1 MKDVFHIPLHAPLR
15 EVIRTDPQAAL
26 PPLPA
31 PRPTVPPPMPPAAVA
46 PAPISETDLGRELM
60 KDRLEISR
68 TLVNL
73 TAAVNALEARQQQ
86 QLIEWQ
92 RAAVELGVTI
102 ATRLLHD
109 KIQAGDYPVETLARQ
124 AAARLNTDEPITL
137 RLHPADLQL
146 LEKRLD
152 GKPLFAPDA
161 NIRLVGDPTLGRGDC
176 RAEAG
181 ENVVLAE
188 LSAQLADVRR
198 ELLRSLGHAELES

>member
-1 MKDVFHIPLHAPLR
+1 
-15 EVIRTDPQAAL
+15 
-26 PPLPA
+26 
-31 PRPTVPPPMPPAAVA
+31 
-46 PAPISETDLGRELM
+46 
-60 KDRLEISR
+60 
-68 TLVNL
+68 
-73 TAAVNALEARQQQ
+73 
-86 QLIEWQ
+86 
-92 RAAVELGVTI
+92 
-102 ATRLLHD
+102 
-109 KIQAGDYPVETLARQ
+109 VETLARQ

-137 RLHPADLQL
+137 RLHPADLEL

-188 LSAQLADVRR
+188 LRAQLVDVRR

>member
-1 MKDVFHIPLHAPLR
+1 MKEVILIPLHAPLR
-15 EVIRTDPQAAL
+15 DVILTDPQAAL

-109 KIQAGDYPVETLARQ
+109 KIQAGDYPVETLVRQ
-124 AAARLNTDEPITL
+124 AAERLNTEEPITL
-137 RLHPADLQL
+137 RLHPADLHL
-146 LEKRLD
+146 LEQRLD
-152 GKPLFAPDA
+152 GRPLFAPDA
-161 NIRLVGDPTLGRGDC
+161 TIRLVGDPTLGRGDC

-188 LSAQLADVRR
+188 LRAQLADVRR

>member
-1 MKDVFHIPLHAPLR
+1 VKDVFHIPLHAPLR